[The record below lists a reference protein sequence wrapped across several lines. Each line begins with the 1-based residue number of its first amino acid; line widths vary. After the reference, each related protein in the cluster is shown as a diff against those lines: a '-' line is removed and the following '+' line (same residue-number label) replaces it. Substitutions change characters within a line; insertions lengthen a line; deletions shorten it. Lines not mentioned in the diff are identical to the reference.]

1 MKKFIY
7 AFLPIF
13 LLTLATSAE
22 AQMLFGRR
30 PTTPSAKVESTPEN
44 IQEPPSAATTAL
56 PEEET
61 AVKAEVKGIQ
71 VELTE
76 EQKEEADEN
85 LRNNLR
91 NTTKRDELKTRVE
104 FLEANDYHDEIMLR
118 RKLMKNGEKFKL
130 SSRSAKAKPKANVNP
145 KSDSQMDNYL
155 LERAGVAEKQESHE

>member
-13 LLTLATSAE
+13 LLTSATSAE
-22 AQMLFGRR
+22 AQMLFGRQ
-30 PTTPSAKVESTPEN
+30 PSTSSAKVESTSQDITES
-44 IQEPPSAATTAL
+44 QATETKAL
-56 PEEET
+56 PEESAPQVET
-61 AVKAEVKGIQ
+61 KGIQ

-155 LERAGVAEKQESHE
+155 LERAGVAEKQKSHE

>member
-13 LLTLATSAE
+13 LLTSATSAE
-22 AQMLFGRR
+22 AQMLFGRQ
-30 PTTPSAKVESTPEN
+30 PSTSSAKVESTSQDITES
-44 IQEPPSAATTAL
+44 QATETKAL
-56 PEEET
+56 PEESAPQVEI
-61 AVKAEVKGIQ
+61 KGIQ

-155 LERAGVAEKQESHE
+155 LERAGVAEKQKSHE

>member
-1 MKKFIY
+1 MKKYIY
-7 AFLPIF
+7 AFLPVFI
-13 LLTLATSAE
+13 LTSALSAE
-22 AQMLFGRR
+22 AQMLFGRQ
-30 PTTPSAKVESTPEN
+30 PITPSAKVENTPEN
-44 IQEPPSAATTAL
+44 IPEPQTTETKTL
-56 PEEET
+56 PEET
-61 AVKAEVKGIQ
+61 MPQAEVKGIQ

-118 RKLMKNGEKFKL
+118 RKLMKNGEKFRL
-130 SSRSAKAKPKANVNP
+130 SSRAAKAQPKANVNP
-145 KSDSQMDNYL
+145 KSDSQMDEYI